1 MTAPGEDPELPR
13 AAKRLGWLFAG
24 QILAMLLIV
33 VGGVLTLV
41 TVAHNNALSCSPAA
55 GFAPSGGCHH
65 RSYALPIGL
74 LIAGFAWFLA
84 GMALSA
90 AIGLR
95 TGASVLDSLVKRR
108 R

>member
-1 MTAPGEDPELPR
+1 MTEPDPDLPR

-41 TVAHNNALSCSPAA
+41 TFAHNNSLNCSPVS
-55 GFAPSGGCHH
+55 GFAPSSGCHH
-65 RSYALPIGL
+65 RSYALPVGL
-74 LIAGFAWFLA
+74 LIGGFGWFLV

-95 TGASVLDSLVKRR
+95 TGASVLDALMKRR
-108 R
+108 A